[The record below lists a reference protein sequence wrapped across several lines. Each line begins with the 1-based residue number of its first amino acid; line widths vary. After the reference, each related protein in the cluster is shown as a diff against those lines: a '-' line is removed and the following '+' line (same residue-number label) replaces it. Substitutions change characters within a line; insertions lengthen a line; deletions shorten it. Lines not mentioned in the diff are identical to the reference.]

1 MRSRTRAD
9 QISFFRLET
18 RAREFMGV
26 ARIRLRAVNEAKAI
40 SPQLLCSEGQRVKVR
55 EVTPVT
61 RETSRSWR
69 GQGEAGRKLGGGPKG
84 F

>member
-9 QISFFRLET
+9 QIGFFRLET

-40 SPQLLCSEGQRVKVR
+40 SPQLLAVR
-55 EVTPVT
+55 GNV
-61 RETSRSWR
+61 
-69 GQGEAGRKLGGGPKG
+69 
-84 F
+84 